1 MLPFVL
7 GGVYAGG
14 EGDSIS
20 RNCSTGEDGCGV
32 LAVANTQFL
41 ENEAEVAGGAIF
53 ADRTD
58 VIRMHCSV
66 QSSQQSLEFYSKKQW
81 LSMQVIDSLE
91 DICPAWR
98 DNTAGTYGPDVATY
112 TFEIEKKVF
121 DEKAEDASV
130 VNGSQYTIR
139 GHRSGK
145 KIPAIVLTPV
155 DELGQYPAVGA
166 DNRHTVAVVSSPEGF
181 FEGSMTVALD
191 AAAVSVSP
199 SGFAQPGNYT
209 VAFRFEGVDAEDFDI
224 TVEVKGCSMG
234 EVPLRNGTFC
244 EPCTSSTY
252 SFLPDEDV
260 DCHPCPENGQC
271 ETAVILPNSGY
282 WHKTPCSQHL
292 QRCLTPDACESDRR
306 DQGLGEMTADVDSC
320 DFEES
325 FFQNYTDVQCRE
337 VSRLFP
343 ISLEQAS
350 NGGVYLTGSR
360 GPPLRGVRGVLWKD
374 ALVPV

>member
-1 MLPFVL
+1 M
-7 GGVYAGG
+7 YAVG
-14 EGDSIS
+14 ERDSIYC
-20 RNCSTGEDGCGV
+20 NCSADEDGCGV

-41 ENEAEVAGGAIF
+41 ENEAEVAGGGIF
-53 ADRTD
+53 VDRTD

-66 QSSQQSLEFYSKKQW
+66 QSSQQSFEFYSKKQW

-112 TFEIEKKVF
+112 TFEIEKKIF
-121 DEKAEDASV
+121 DEKAEDATV
-130 VNGSQYTIR
+130 VNGRQYAIR

-145 KIPAIVLTPV
+145 PIPAIILTPV

-166 DNRHTVAVVSSPEGF
+166 DNRHTVAVISSPEGF
-181 FEGSMTVALD
+181 FAGSMTVPLD

-209 VAFRFEGVDAEDFDI
+209 VAIKFEGTDAEDFNI
-224 TVEVKGCSMG
+224 TVELRGCSMG
-234 EVPLRNGTFC
+234 EVPSGNGTFC

-252 SFLPDEDV
+252 SFFPEED
-260 DCHPCPENGQC
+260 DHCHPCPENGQC

-282 WHKTPCSQHL
+282 WHKTPCSQRI

-306 DQGLGEMTADVDSC
+306 DQGLEEMTADVDSC

-325 FFQNYTDVQCRE
+325 FIQNYTDVQCRE

-343 ISLEQAS
+343 ISLGQS
-350 NGGVYLTGSR
+350 FTGSVYLTGSR
-360 GPPLRGVRGVLWKD
+360 GPPLRGVRGVLRKD